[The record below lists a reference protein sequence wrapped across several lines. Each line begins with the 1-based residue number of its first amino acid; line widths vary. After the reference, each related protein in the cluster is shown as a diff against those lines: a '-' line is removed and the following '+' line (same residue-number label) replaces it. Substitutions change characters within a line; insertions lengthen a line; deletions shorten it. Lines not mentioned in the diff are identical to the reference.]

1 MFNNLVQ
8 TLYRARSIITNS
20 VMYSFIHLRLVRAR
34 DVNVLFFL
42 DFSFRYDSVHQKY
55 KRLKRYVAH
64 FMA

>member
-1 MFNNLVQ
+1 
-8 TLYRARSIITNS
+8 
-20 VMYSFIHLRLVRAR
+20 MYSFIHLRLVRAR